1 MADGLSLLLKEKV
14 QQGSLTPLSICR
26 NAPGISHLLFADDTL
41 LFFKAN
47 QAQAAMVKD
56 VLNTYAQGTGQLIN
70 LAKCSILCDDASS
83 LEITK
88 VIKQILQIEKSN
100 FEDKYLGFP
109 TPEGRMN
116 KGRFQSLQSKIWKRL
131 IQWGENFL
139 SSGGKEVL
147 VKAVIQAIP
156 VYVMGLFK
164 LPDSVC
170 DDLTKLTRN
179 FWWGS
184 ENGRRKTHWR
194 AWECLT
200 KPKCCGGLGFRDYR
214 LFNQALLACQAWRLL
229 EFPDSLCARVLKA
242 KYFPNGSLIDT
253 TSSSNVSRPGGLS
266 SMGWSY

>member
-147 VKAVIQAIP
+147 VKAIIQAIP

-179 FWWGS
+179 FW
-184 ENGRRKTHWR
+184 
-194 AWECLT
+194 
-200 KPKCCGGLGFRDYR
+200 
-214 LFNQALLACQAWRLL
+214 
-229 EFPDSLCARVLKA
+229 
-242 KYFPNGSLIDT
+242 
-253 TSSSNVSRPGGLS
+253 
-266 SMGWSY
+266 